1 MFRFLLVLI
10 LLSPAA
16 QAVDE
21 KDKHF
26 SNNLYLQPYAS
37 LRHSAES
44 GDVDAQFDLAYL
56 YYKADSDPAVSG
68 MTQSNNLAAYW
79 YRKAAQQG
87 HLSAQYNMAVL
98 YLHGHGVDRDP
109 VTAYAWLLLAAG
121 EGHLGSQELIKELDT
136 ILNEEQVHDA
146 HQRSEAL
153 GVSGSSS

>member
-1 MFRFLLVLI
+1 MFRILLVLI
-10 LLSPAA
+10 FLSTAA
-16 QAVDE
+16 HAVEE

-44 GDVDAQFDLAYL
+44 GNVDAQFDLAYL

-87 HLSAQYNMAVL
+87 HLSAQYMAVL

-109 VTAYAWLLLAAG
+109 VVAYAWLLLAAD
-121 EGHLGSQELIKELDT
+121 EGHKGSQELIKELDA

-146 HQRSEAL
+146 HQRSKEL
-153 GVSGSSS
+153 GVSRSSS

>member
-1 MFRFLLVLI
+1 MLRLLFVLI

-16 QAVDE
+16 HAVEE

-26 SNNLYLQPYAS
+26 TQTLYLQPYSNLKHA
-37 LRHSAES
+37 AEL

-56 YYKADSDPAVSG
+56 YYKADSDPSING
-68 MTQSNNLAAYW
+68 MTQSNNLAAHW

-109 VTAYAWLLLAAG
+109 VAAYAWLLLAAD
-121 EGHLGSQELIKELDT
+121 EGHKGSQELIKELDT
-136 ILNEEQVHDA
+136 ILNEEQIQDA
-146 HQRSEAL
+146 HQRSKEL
-153 GVSGSSS
+153 GVSGSAS

>member
-1 MFRFLLVLI
+1 MFRFLLVLM
-10 LLSPAA
+10 LWSPAA
-16 QAVDE
+16 Q
-21 KDKHF
+21 HF
-26 SNNLYLQPYAS
+26 SNNVYLQPYAS

-44 GDVDAQFDLAYL
+44 GNVDAQFDLAYL
-56 YYKADSDPAVSG
+56 YYKADSDPSVSG
-68 MTQSNNLAAYW
+68 MTQSDNLAAYW

-109 VTAYAWLLLAAG
+109 VTAYAWLLLSAG
-121 EGHLGSQELIKELDT
+121 EGHPGSQELIKELDT
-136 ILNEEQVHDA
+136 ILNEEQIQDA